1 MMRTIHQAVCNALWE
16 YAMKQGHNEVCGY
29 LLLDPELVGDGVYGT
44 IIITPNLAEDPT
56 KEFWLH
62 PEEFA
67 EYRSRYAGLAIWH
80 SHPYG
85 RWDLSRADRKL
96 MVETQVP
103 MAVVAWQPYP
113 SVTLY
118 VIEAGQIR
126 AEAQYQ
132 VEGVTV

>member
-1 MMRTIHQAVCNALWE
+1 MRTIHYTVCQSLWNHASGRAPE
-16 YAMKQGHNEVCGY
+16 EACGY
-29 LLLDPELVGDGVYGT
+29 LVPDEDVFMT
-44 IIITPNLAEDPT
+44 IFLTPNLAEDPT

-62 PEEFA
+62 PEEFV

-103 MAVVAWQPYP
+103 MVVVAWQPWP

-118 VIEAGQIR
+118 ELHEGQIVTIGR
-126 AEAQYQ
+126 YE
-132 VEGVTV
+132 VDGVTV